1 MPSSSVTSINR
12 YPGELQPLTCV
23 IFFFLF
29 QFRLS
34 QLPTLRKRTG
44 ERREKRL
51 FVLDPS
57 RMGNFTM
64 FTSQCSM
71 VYKEKPVGL
80 TEDPDPKSAV
90 YHIHAVL
97 YVPTFPSL
105 LMLNS
110 QIYEQ

>member
-1 MPSSSVTSINR
+1 
-12 YPGELQPLTCV
+12 
-23 IFFFLF
+23 
-29 QFRLS
+29 
-34 QLPTLRKRTG
+34 
-44 ERREKRL
+44 
-51 FVLDPS
+51 
-57 RMGNFTM
+57 M

-80 TEDPDPKSAV
+80 TEDPDPKSVA

-110 QIYEQ
+110 QNYEQ